1 MLLYFCLILF
11 HMLKFLI
18 INNIP
23 LLNTLSIL
31 NIPNV
36 SVFLRPIAC
45 FNSGTKFILLIDSA
59 FFLSIKCLCGFH
71 KPKKLLKPIDLKDHF
86 EVFALVLFLP
96 SFVFQL
102 PVYMFGCYPGPPACT
117 HWPGPGLISSFSLL
131 FQWDALS
138 LTLNQQGVSWGSLL
152 PRCVLLSLGLELPL
166 GAVVF
171 YSFFL

>member
-1 MLLYFCLILF
+1 MLLYFCQVLF
-11 HMLKFLI
+11 HMFKFLI

-71 KPKKLLKPIDLKDHF
+71 KPKKLLKPIDLQDHF
-86 EVFALVLFLP
+86 EVFVCSGFIFSFFCVPTPSLYVWVLPWSTCLRPWPRARPYIIIQP
-96 SFVFQL
+96 SFPLRCAQPHSQPTGNF
-102 PVYMFGCYPGPPACT
+102 MR
-117 HWPGPGLISSFSLL
+117 LL
-131 FQWDALS
+131 VAPLC
-138 LTLNQQGVSWGSLL
+138 LTLPWFRTSCGGQ
-152 PRCVLLSLGLELPL
+152 
-166 GAVVF
+166 
-171 YSFFL
+171 